1 MKGSSILPKQCVL
14 ENVGLKLTLAF
25 ELQRWAWLQLNSWIW
40 ASGERH
46 AHTHTHHSHAHSI
59 QKDSHF
65 YYRDNLLLSPKQNSC
80 EPAKKLCHFFYAINF
95 HSCSPISPYMWNR
108 LNFTCEASVWA
119 GNFVSIAL
127 FLSLSITII
136 TNHVKQ
142 SWSYFL
148 KLYWIFSVLKF

>member
-59 QKDSHF
+59 QEDSHF

-80 EPAKKLCHFFYAINF
+80 EPAKKLCHFFTQLTSTPALQF
-95 HSCSPISPYMWNR
+95 H
-108 LNFTCEASVWA
+108 LTCETDWILHVRL
-119 GNFVSIAL
+119 VSGLAIL
-127 FLSLSITII
+127 FLL
-136 TNHVKQ
+136 H
-142 SWSYFL
+142 YFYHSAL
-148 KLYWIFSVLKF
+148 P